1 MEGRGRQGMWE
12 IADGRA
18 SAMVVVVVVVNRN
31 HQRSHEKQAQ

>member
-18 SAMVVVVVVVNRN
+18 SAMVVVVVNRN